1 MTKTLALLAAA
12 ASALA
17 IATAAEAS
25 TFEVRSV
32 GFMSGEH
39 RIAANLYVP
48 SGTTERRPAVVVTGS
63 WTSVKEQNP
72 AQYAERLAARGY
84 VVLTMD
90 HAGFGASDGA
100 VRTFENPFQK
110 VADVKAG
117 ITYLQGLPG
126 VDAGAISGLGICAG
140 GGYMARVAAEDGR
153 LASVATVAGWYTDQ
167 ALYQGFFTADGYRAL
182 AEAGEAADRRYR
194 ETGEVV
200 TRAAVSDGSTP
211 AAMSVGVAADYY
223 DGRARLGG
231 WANTWADMSYK
242 AILAFETIPHAPAI
256 TAPTLVVHAD
266 NAITP
271 DAARRHFAAI
281 GTDAKELVWLG
292 EANQFQFYDDP
303 AVVDRAAD
311 AIATWFDRHR

>member
-1 MTKTLALLAAA
+1 MTKTLALLAGA

-17 IATAAEAS
+17 LATAAQAS
-25 TFEVRSV
+25 TVEVRPVS
-32 GFMSGEH
+32 FMSGEH

-48 SGTTERRPAVVVTGS
+48 AQAQGRRPAVVVTGS

-72 AQYAERLAARGY
+72 AAYAERLAARGY

-90 HAGFGASDGA
+90 HAGFGASEGL
-100 VRTFENPFQK
+100 VRTFENPVQK
-110 VADVKAG
+110 VADVRAG
-117 ITYLQGLPG
+117 ITYLTSLPG
-126 VDAGAISGLGICAG
+126 VDAGAVSGLGICAG
-140 GGYMARVAAEDGR
+140 GGYMARAAAEDGR
-153 LASVATVAGWYTDQ
+153 LASVATVAGWYTDD
-167 ALYQGFFTADGYRAL
+167 ALYRGFFGERYAAL
-182 AEAGEAADRRYR
+182 AEAGEAADRRFR

-211 AAMSVGVAADYY
+211 AAMGVQVAADYY

-231 WANTWADMSYK
+231 WTNSWADMSYK
-242 AILAFETIPHAPAI
+242 AILAFETIPHAPRI
-256 TAPTLVVHAD
+256 TAPSLVVHAD

-281 GTDAKELVWLG
+281 GAGAKELVWLG

-311 AIATWFDRHR
+311 AVATWFDRHR

>member
-1 MTKTLALLAAA
+1 MNKTLTTLLVGTVSTLALG
-12 ASALA
+12 
-17 IATAAEAS
+17 TAAQAS
-25 TFEVRSV
+25 PFDVHPVS
-32 GFMSGEH
+32 FMSGEN

-48 SGTTERRPAVVVTGS
+48 AQVQGRRPAVVVTGS

-84 VVLTMD
+84 IVLTMD
-90 HAGFGASDGA
+90 HTGFGASDGA

-117 ITYLQGLPG
+117 ITFLTDLEA
-126 VDAGAISGLGICAG
+126 VDSGAINGLGICAG

-153 LASVATVAGWYTDQ
+153 LNAVATVAGWYTDQ
-167 ALYQGFFTADGYRAL
+167 TLYRGFFGAGYQAL
-182 AEAGEAADRRYR
+182 AQAGDAADRRFH

-211 AAMSVGVAADYY
+211 AAMSVQIAADYY

-231 WANTWADMSYK
+231 WTNSWADMSYK
-242 AILAFETIPHAPAI
+242 AIFAFETIPLAGQI
-256 TAPTLVVHAD
+256 TAPALVVHAD

-281 GTDAKELVWLG
+281 GTLEKELVWLG
-292 EANQFQFYDDP
+292 DANQFQFYDDP
-303 AVVDRAAD
+303 AVVERAAD
-311 AIATWFDRHR
+311 AIATWFGRHR